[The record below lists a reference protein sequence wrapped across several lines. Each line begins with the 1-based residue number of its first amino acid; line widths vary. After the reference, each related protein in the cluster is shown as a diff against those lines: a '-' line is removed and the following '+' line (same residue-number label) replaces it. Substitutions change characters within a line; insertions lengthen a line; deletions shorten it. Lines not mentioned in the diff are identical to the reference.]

1 MKVSLHTYNV
11 SFGRHLTKQEEK
23 EFSETLRQGK
33 TVTGQTGKSIFI
45 MPTSCLPQSENFNS
59 GIGSISSDYAQ
70 DYFKYLQT
78 YLGINIIEDL
88 PAGQVNCGEPGLYC
102 AYNASAFGLG
112 NHQINPELLVTKE
125 FEHLLTQEDLEDILK
140 GNNFPDNDNFA
151 NFKNVMAHTGKQNEV
166 LGRAYKRFQQ
176 LPDNNPLKQRFYRY
190 KEENTDWLDFQK
202 QFEPDSEYYK
212 FKQFLADEHLKI
224 GKRKLNNKG
233 IKLFGDCLINFNW
246 DEVRANP
253 KAFKK
258 DYFVGLPEWGLPA
271 LDYDNILDESSEA
284 SKLLKKKIQLFAKR
298 YDGIRFDVAWA
309 YVTPLITPKGEKE
322 IKDENKKE
330 LGSKLLEHIEK
341 WVKEIKGEDFDLNNL
356 IYEFDSDPKV
366 FKAFYENRQLIEP
379 LRNRVK
385 VYGNTYM
392 HENPKDTWGFN
403 EAYTKNRGWSPDE
416 YVLGVG
422 NHDPQPLR
430 QIANDIPEKIIN
442 SEGKIE
448 LKYNKWPAIDPLSRI
463 LKISK
468 EILQN
473 PVEFA
478 KAKWAEPMMSKN
490 NQMFYMDV
498 FGREERFD
506 MQSFNTTVHPEKNY
520 AYKVPS
526 DYKTAYM
533 NALKEGFGFNPM
545 DALEK
550 VFKAKGFDLKYPEL
564 FKNIVKFKNI
574 LLEEEINKIEYIK
587 NPAENIDKIP
597 VKKSSKYIW
606 LGVPILSGLAGIV
619 YWLKNK
625 ENLQQKMQA

>member
-1 MKVSLHTYNV
+1 MKVFLHAYNV
-11 SFGRHLTKQEEK
+11 SFGRHLTESEEIEYQEV
-23 EFSETLRQGK
+23 LRQGK
-33 TVTGQTGKSIFI
+33 NVAGQTGKSIFI
-45 MPTSCLPQSENFNS
+45 MPSSCLPQTKSYNS
-59 GIGSISSDYAQ
+59 GIGSISSNYAQ
-70 DYFKYLQT
+70 NYFKYLQT
-78 YLGINIIEDL
+78 YLGINVIEDL
-88 PAGQVNCGEPGLYC
+88 PAGQVNCGESGLYC

-112 NHQINPELLVTKE
+112 NQQINPELLATKE
-125 FEHLLTQEDLEDILK
+125 FEYLLTQQDLEDITK
-140 GNNFPDNDNFA
+140 GNKGIESFA
-151 NFKNVMAHTGKQNEV
+151 NFKNVMAHTGKQNEI
-166 LGRAYKRFQQ
+166 LKRAYKKFQK
-176 LPDNNPLKQRFYRY
+176 LPDDNPLKQKFLKY
-190 KEENTDWLDFQK
+190 KEENSDWLDFQK

-224 GKRKLNNKG
+224 GKKKLNDKG

-246 DEVRANP
+246 DEVHANP

-258 DYFVGLPEWGLPA
+258 DYFAGLPEWGLPS

-309 YVTPLITPKGEKE
+309 YVTPLITPKGVKE

-356 IYEFDSDPKV
+356 IYEFDSDYRV
-366 FKAFYENRQLIEP
+366 FRAFYDNGELIEP
-379 LRNRVK
+379 LKGRVK
-385 VYGNTYM
+385 IYGNTYM
-392 HENPKDTWGFN
+392 HENPQDTWGFN
-403 EAYTKNRGWSPDE
+403 EAYTINRGWSPDE
-416 YVLGVG
+416 YILGVG

-430 QIANDIPEKIIN
+430 QIANNVPEKIIN

-448 LKYNKWPAIDPLSRI
+448 LKYHKWPAIDPLSRI

-473 PVEFA
+473 PIEFA
-478 KAKWAEPMMSKN
+478 RAKWAEPMMSKH

-498 FGREERFD
+498 FGCTERFD

-533 NALKEGFGFNPM
+533 QAIRDGFGFNPM

-550 VFKAKGFDLKYPEL
+550 VFKAKGYNLKYPEL
-564 FKNIVKFKNI
+564 FKKIIKFKNI
-574 LLEEEINKIEYIK
+574 LLEEEDKKIEYIK
-587 NPAENIDKIP
+587 NQTETISNTASNSKI
-597 VKKSSKYIW
+597 SKYIW
-606 LGVPILSGLAGIV
+606 LLIPILGGLTGIY
-619 YWLKNK
+619 YWHKNK
-625 ENLQQKMQA
+625 ENKQ